1 VEVLD
6 KLVYRKKLDILC
18 KKGTEMR
25 CYSCSKLSIHILCK
39 LCVNQLFRTTIS
51 TRTIGTL
58 NVISFYKYSTLES
71 LLLTKHKPEGY
82 RIYKALAKMT
92 MKPFIKEFMENAEGN
107 VYIVGVDEYVKS
119 GYAHVALL
127 THAMKTKTSKPLH
140 ASLMA
145 QNRVNYSGKDLQ
157 FRLANPR
164 NFKYTGKKNIDIIL
178 VDDIITT
185 GITLQEAQKVL
196 MQHGVNVLFA
206 LTLAD
211 VEES

>member
-1 VEVLD
+1 
-6 KLVYRKKLDILC
+6 
-18 KKGTEMR
+18 MR
-25 CYSCSKLSIHILCK
+25 CYSCSKISFNIICK
-39 LCVNQLFRTTIS
+39 RCKEQLFRTAIG

-58 NVISFYKYSTLES
+58 DVISFYKYSALES

-92 MKPFIKEFMENAEGN
+92 MQPFIEEFIESDDRD

-127 THAMKTKTSKPLH
+127 THAMKTKHSIPLH
-140 ASLMA
+140 STLMA
-145 QNRVNYSGKDLQ
+145 RNRVNYSGKDLQ

-164 NFKYTGKKNIDIIL
+164 DFVYSGKSNIDVIL

-196 MQHGVNVLFA
+196 MQSGVNVLFA

-211 VEES
+211 VEE

>member
-1 VEVLD
+1 
-6 KLVYRKKLDILC
+6 
-18 KKGTEMR
+18 MR
-25 CYSCSKLSIHILCK
+25 CFSCSKLSIPILCEA
-39 LCVNQLFRTTIS
+39 CVNQLFRINMG

-58 NVISFYKYSTLES
+58 DVISFYKYSVLES

-92 MKPFIKEFMENAEGN
+92 MKPFIQEFAENAEGE
-107 VYIVGVDEYVKS
+107 VYIIGVDEYVKS
-119 GYAHVALL
+119 GYAHVAVL
-127 THAMKTKTSKPLH
+127 THTMQSKKIKPLH
-140 ASLMA
+140 SSLMA

-164 NFKYTGKKNIDIIL
+164 NFKYTGKKNIDVIL

-196 MQHGVNVLFA
+196 LSHGVNVLFA

>member
-1 VEVLD
+1 M
-6 KLVYRKKLDILC
+6 K
-18 KKGTEMR
+18 MR
-25 CYSCSKLSIHILCK
+25 CYTCSEFSLSIVCE
-39 LCVNQLFRTTIS
+39 LCVKRLFPVSMS

-58 NVISFYKYSTLES
+58 DVISFYKYTTIES
-71 LLLTKHKPEGY
+71 LLLSKHKPEGY
-82 RIYKALAKMT
+82 RIYKALANMT
-92 MKPFIKEFMENAEGN
+92 VKPFIDEFLESDERV

-127 THAMKTKTSKPLH
+127 THAMQRKNAIILH
-140 ASLMA
+140 SSLMA

-157 FRLANPR
+157 FRLNNPR
-164 NFKYTGKKNIDIIL
+164 NFSYSGKRNIDVIL

-196 MQHGVNVLFA
+196 MQQGVNVLFA

-211 VEES
+211 VDE

>member
-1 VEVLD
+1 L
-6 KLVYRKKLDILC
+6 
-18 KKGTEMR
+18 R
-25 CYSCSKLSIHILCK
+25 CYSCSKISIAILCEV
-39 LCVNQLFRTTIS
+39 CVNRLFRTNIG

-58 NVISFYKYSTLES
+58 DVISFYKYSVLET

-92 MKPFIKEFMENAEGN
+92 MKPFMEEFIESDDRV
-107 VYIVGVDEYVKS
+107 VYIVGVDEVVKS

-127 THAMKTKTSKPLH
+127 TRTMKTKTSIPLH
-140 ASLMA
+140 SVLMA

-164 NFKYTGKKNIDIIL
+164 NFKYTGKKNIDAIL

-196 MQHGVNVLFA
+196 MQNGVNVLFA